1 MRVLIT
7 GAAGDFGRD
16 LAPWLAQK
24 HEVVCTD
31 ARPLKCPYEF
41 HVADLCEVSDVTGLC
56 DGIDAVIHL
65 AALLPKD
72 QYRTQAYIGA
82 NVGAVALLAEEAIRA
97 NVSRLIYVSTVWATG
112 HGAEEES
119 FRLNELSPAHPVCMY
134 GITKRIGETMAGYYA
149 ANHGLSTIVL
159 RATGYLRHEAFGL
172 DGEIDWEQADL
183 PSIAA
188 RMTHASAK
196 IYNPGDLGPIF
207 EAALGRADTVF
218 ERLLIGQT
226 LSFSED
232 DADLCRSDPVAAWEQ
247 HYPGA
252 AEFFAASGY
261 HPPPFTHLYDNAR
274 SRELLGFRMQ
284 YDLGDVISAWR
295 LQQGSR

>member
-16 LAPWLAQK
+16 LAPLLAQK

-31 ARPLKCPYEF
+31 SRPLKCSYEF
-41 HVADLCEVSDVTGLC
+41 HQADLCNVAEVQGLC
-56 DGIDAVIHL
+56 DRIDAVIHL

-82 NVGAVALLAEEAIRA
+82 NVEAAAFLAEEAIRA
-97 NVSRLIYVSTVWATG
+97 SVKRFLYVSTVWATG
-112 HGAEEES
+112 HGIEEGS
-119 FRLNELSPAHPVCMY
+119 FCLNEASPAHPVCMY
-134 GITKRIGETMAGYYA
+134 GVTKGIGETMAEYYA
-149 ANHGLSTIVL
+149 ANHGLNTLVL

-172 DGEIDWEQADL
+172 DGDIDWEQADL
-183 PSIAA
+183 PSVAA
-188 RMTHASAK
+188 RMTNAGAK
-196 IYNPGDLGPIF
+196 IYNPGDLGAIF
-207 EAALGRADTVF
+207 ETALVAPNPGFDRV
-218 ERLLIGQT
+218 LIGQT
-226 LSFSED
+226 LPFTQD
-232 DADLCRSDPVAAWEQ
+232 DQDLCLNNPVAAWEK

-252 AEFFAASGY
+252 AEFFAASG
-261 HPPPFTHLYDNAR
+261 HQPPPFTHVYDNAR